1 MEAGGEWRFDC
12 IFAAFAA
19 KIEVRE
25 AGASRRQS
33 TGLSDLT
40 FRISS
45 PIKIADPPCGGRQFL
60 AESVRFELTVRCR
73 ITGFQ
78 DRLLKPLGQLSVW

>member
-1 MEAGGEWRFDC
+1 MRFDC

-60 AESVRFELTVRCR
+60 SMCYKKDIFDRVGTKICYVSFFAE
-73 ITGFQ
+73 
-78 DRLLKPLGQLSVW
+78 LLKKIGC